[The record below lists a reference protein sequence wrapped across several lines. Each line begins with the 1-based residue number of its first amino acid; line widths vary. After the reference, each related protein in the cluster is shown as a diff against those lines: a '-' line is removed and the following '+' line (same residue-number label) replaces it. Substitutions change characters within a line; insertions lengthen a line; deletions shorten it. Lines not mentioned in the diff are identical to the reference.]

1 MFYDDIDALG
11 TYIDECLA
19 RYPDN
24 TFLCELDEDEV
35 TASVTYREAKER
47 IDGIKNILRENVIR
61 PGDKISLSEGEV

>member
-24 TFLCELDEDEV
+24 TFCVNLM
-35 TASVTYREAKER
+35 RMK
-47 IDGIKNILRENVIR
+47 
-61 PGDKISLSEGEV
+61 

>member
-11 TYIDECLA
+11 TYIDECLV

-35 TASVTYREAKER
+35 TASV
-47 IDGIKNILRENVIR
+47 D
-61 PGDKISLSEGEV
+61 LSRS